1 MTGSPSPSIKS
12 TRRDHRRG
20 RFTLRLMLTPLFAA
34 LTLASVILSAPP
46 AAATSASSVSADYTH
61 TCALTTSGGVKCWGA
76 NNTGMLGD
84 GTTKRRLTPVDVSG
98 LTSGVAAISAGTYHT
113 CALTT
118 SGGVKCWGANYAG
131 MLGDGTKTER
141 DTPVDVSGL
150 TSGVAAISVDSYH
163 TCALTTSGGVKCWG
177 ANYHGQLGDGTT
189 KRRLTP
195 VDVSGLTS
203 GVAAI
208 SVGPDY
214 TCAVTISGGVKCWG
228 WNNKGQLGDGTG
240 SEQHTPVDVSGLA
253 SGVAAISAGTYHA
266 CALTTSGG
274 VKCWGANYHGQLGDG
289 TTKKGRA
296 PVDVSGLSSGVAAIS
311 AGGFHTCALTTSG
324 GMKCWGANYA
334 GMLGGGG
341 KKDRLKPA
349 DVSRLVSGVAEISA
363 GTYHTCAVT
372 ISGGVKCW
380 GWNYYGQVGDGT
392 TTYRA
397 KPVDVSGF

>member
-189 KRRLTP
+189 K
-195 VDVSGLTS
+195 
-203 GVAAI
+203 
-208 SVGPDY
+208 
-214 TCAVTISGGVKCWG
+214 
-228 WNNKGQLGDGTG
+228 
-240 SEQHTPVDVSGLA
+240 
-253 SGVAAISAGTYHA
+253 
-266 CALTTSGG
+266 
-274 VKCWGANYHGQLGDG
+274 
-289 TTKKGRA
+289 KGRA